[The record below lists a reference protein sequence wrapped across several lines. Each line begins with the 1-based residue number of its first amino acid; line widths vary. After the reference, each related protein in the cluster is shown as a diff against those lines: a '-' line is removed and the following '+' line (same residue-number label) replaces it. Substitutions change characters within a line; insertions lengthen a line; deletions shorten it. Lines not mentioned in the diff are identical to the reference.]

1 MNGAVGMPIAPT
13 HGPAGTHHSLGQGE
27 ARGASVA
34 SPESASTTQP
44 RSQMPGCGMKLGLVR
59 LGMRHEALRRR
70 APLPC
75 AGWNRPGTPPWG
87 IRGRGQISWT
97 SGSQSSLVSSQSA
110 SRPTEISTATSSG
123 ATATS
128 FGYTTVPGAG
138 WLCASTPSL
147 KPAGKESRSLPP
159 ASSTSSTR
167 PVTLFCATVGSANC
181 EGDCTRCPGD
191 DLAGRDRRGTGIR
204 EVPAAQPFAIADRT
218 LASGWGRPRTPDRLA
233 WQPTVVPRGS
243 SG

>member
-1 MNGAVGMPIAPT
+1 MPIAPT
-13 HGPAGTHHSLGQGE
+13 HGPAGTRHSLGQGE

-44 RSQMPGCGMKLGLVR
+44 RSQMPGCGMKLGPVR

-97 SGSQSSLVSSQSA
+97 SGSQSSWVSLQSA
-110 SRPTEISTATSSG
+110 SSSTGTSTATSSS

-138 WLCASTPSL
+138 WPCALTPSL
-147 KPAGKESRSLPP
+147 KPAGNASRSLHL

-167 PVTLFCATVGSANC
+167 LVMLSCATVGYIGC
-181 EGDCTRCPGD
+181 DGDCTRCPGD
-191 DLAGRDRRGTGIR
+191 DLDGRDRHETGTR
-204 EVPAAQPFAIADRT
+204 EVPVAQPFGIADRT
-218 LASGWGRPRTPDRLA
+218 LASG
-233 WQPTVVPRGS
+233 
-243 SG
+243 